1 MANTKKQSPNKALQ
15 KEYLQRKFSVHN
27 GFLFKEHTLLAQLN
41 TFFSTVFSEKNRV
54 NPHLVVGFSGG
65 LDSCVLL
72 HLLAQLRQT
81 LPFQLSAHHVH
92 HGLSQHADAWADF
105 CASTCNK
112 LNIPLAISKVD
123 VDINSGLG
131 IEASAR
137 KVRYAVLLSSDAD
150 FICTAHHQDDQAETL
165 LLQLARGAGVKGLAV
180 MAAVDEARKL
190 LRPLLNISRA
200 QLEAYAQQ
208 HKLSWVEDDSNT
220 NTQFD
225 RNFIR
230 HTLLPTFMQQY
241 PAIKQTLARTAQHL
255 ADANGLLDVLA
266 AQDAQACISAELGKK
281 TLDLAPL
288 KQLDLNRINNV
299 LRWWLAQNNVLMP
312 SAAQLQQITQQLFQ
326 AKSDAAIKIELKAE
340 IDLTLRRYQDFAYL
354 MPEMA
359 SNPKIDEIW
368 QGEAICALPNQTQL
382 TFKQELGAGLSLKL
396 LDNKQLLIK
405 SRAGGERIKPDLN
418 RPSRSLK
425 AVLQAAAI
433 PPWQRSQLPL
443 IFVGDALA
451 IIPNIAVEAS
461 LKAAA
466 DEMGL
471 VVTWQQL

>member
-1 MANTKKQSPNKALQ
+1 MANLKKQLSNKLLQ
-15 KEYLQRKFSVHN
+15 KVSLQRKSKIQKN
-27 GFLFKEHTLLAQLN
+27 SLLAQLN
-41 TFFSTVFSEKNRV
+41 TFFSTIFLAKNRA

-72 HLLAQLRQT
+72 HLLEQLRQT

-105 CASTCNK
+105 CEKTCNT
-112 LNIPLAISKVD
+112 LHIPLTISKVD
-123 VDINSGLG
+123 IDINSGLG

-137 KVRYAVLLSSDAD
+137 KMRYAVLLASDAD

-165 LLQLARGAGVKGLAV
+165 LLQLARGAGVKGLAG
-180 MAAVDEARKL
+180 MAAVDDARKL
-190 LRPLLNISRA
+190 LRPLLDISRA
-200 QLEAYAQQ
+200 ELEAYAQQ

-220 NTQFD
+220 NTQYD
-225 RNFIR
+225 RNFMR
-230 HTLLPTFMQQY
+230 HTVLPTLMQQY
-241 PAIKQTLARTAQHL
+241 PAIKQTLARSAEHL
-255 ADANGLLDVLA
+255 AAANNLLDVLA
-266 AQDAQACISAELGKK
+266 AQDAQACLSAELGKK
-281 TLDLAPL
+281 TLALAPL
-288 KQLDLNRINNV
+288 KTLDLNRINNV
-299 LRWWLAQNNVLMP
+299 LRWWLAQNNILMP
-312 SAAQLQQITQQLFQ
+312 SVAQLQQITQQLLD
-326 AKSDAAIKIELKAE
+326 AKSDAAISIELKGE

-354 MPEMA
+354 VPEA
-359 SNPKIDEIW
+359 LIKTTVDEIW
-368 QGEAICALPNQTQL
+368 QGEAICALPNQTKL
-382 TFKQELGAGLSLKL
+382 TFKQELGAGLSLKCL
-396 LDNKQLLIK
+396 NDKRLIIK

-425 AVLQAAAI
+425 TVLQSAAI

-443 IFVGDALA
+443 IFVGETLA
-451 IIPNIAVEAS
+451 IVPNIAIEAS